1 MTQDQIDSLTR
12 SVCKLAGGILVAHG
26 ATSMAVAVNAPDT
39 IEAVSGIVMAV
50 VSLWASHTTHA
61 LPDALVALPK
71 PVGKPMEGI
80 GNP

>member
-12 SVCKLAGGILVAHG
+12 SVCKLAGGILAAHG

-39 IEAVSGIVMAV
+39 IEAISGIVMAA

-61 LPDALVALPK
+61 LSAAPK
-71 PVGKPMEGI
+71 PAGKPMEEI